1 MMDLEGMLDVGR
13 FVAISKPA
21 SHTMWLDISSQ
32 EGNESTVYTKK
43 VIGIHVRKRR
53 SWEFEE
59 WREKAHIRWKR

>member
-53 SWEFEE
+53 S
-59 WREKAHIRWKR
+59 